1 MVAEWERRAAQGKE
15 VEASIGI
22 GLGAGRG
29 FTRVNQCWGMVEDAE
44 QIHIGDMKK
53 SPRVTFKMLRIAEG
67 DWQIVAEC
75 PGTETQYIKGL
86 KSKEE
91 VDEWLAG
98 TRRIAWLRS
107 QGYAK

>member
-1 MVAEWERRAAQGKE
+1 M
-15 VEASIGI
+15 
-22 GLGAGRG
+22 L
-29 FTRVNQCWGMVEDAE
+29 GMVQDAE

-75 PGTETQYIKGL
+75 PGTETQHIKGL

>member
-1 MVAEWERRAAQGKE
+1 MGGGEERRIAQGT
-15 VEASIGI
+15 VEAPIGP
-22 GLGAGRG
+22 GSGRG
-29 FTRVNQCWGMVEDAE
+29 FARRQSMLGMVEDAE
-44 QIHIGDMKK
+44 QPHIRDMKK

>member
-1 MVAEWERRAAQGKE
+1 M
-15 VEASIGI
+15 S
-22 GLGAGRG
+22 
-29 FTRVNQCWGMVEDAE
+29 
-44 QIHIGDMKK
+44 K

-75 PGTETQYIKGL
+75 PGVETQYIKGL
-86 KSKEE
+86 TSKAA

-98 TRRIAWLRS
+98 SRRIDWLRS

>member
-15 VEASIGI
+15 VEASIG
-22 GLGAGRG
+22 LGAGRG
-29 FTRVNQCWGMVEDAE
+29 FARRQSMLGMVEDAE
-44 QIHIGDMKK
+44 HLHIGDMKK
-53 SPRVTFKMLRIAEG
+53 SPRVTFKMQRIAEG

-75 PGTETQYIKGL
+75 PGAETQYIKGL